1 VVRAAVEQRTGDLVV
16 GDARLTVELLELAV
30 LCVARAG
37 VPAPR
42 IVVETGAEG
51 FPVLTV
57 EEAPPGHE
65 SALGLEVALRDELPR
80 EMDVAR
86 AAARHLGIDL
96 CVTGGGRR
104 VTIAL

>member
-1 VVRAAVEQRTGDLVV
+1 VVRAAVEQRTGDLLV
-16 GDARLTVELLELAV
+16 GDARLTLELLELAV

-37 VPAPR
+37 VVAPR
-42 IVVETGAEG
+42 IVVESGAEG

-57 EEAPPGHE
+57 EEAPPGHG
-65 SALGLEVALRDELPR
+65 SGLGLEVALRDVLPR

-86 AAARHLGIDL
+86 AAARHVGIDL
-96 CVTGGGRR
+96 RVAEGGRR